1 MPLTTNWGLYTDY
14 YELTMAQGYFY
25 CNKKE
30 DSAVFN
36 YFFRTNPFKSGFTV
50 FAGLQDFLNMLAEF
64 RFSVEAIEY
73 FYKET
78 GIRLTHEDFIDE
90 GYYNT
95 TFRVPT

>member
-36 YFFRTNPFKSGFTV
+36 YFFRTNPLK
-50 FAGLQDFLNMLAEF
+50 ADLRYLPDF
-64 RFSVEAIEY
+64 R
-73 FYKET
+73 
-78 GIRLTHEDFIDE
+78 
-90 GYYNT
+90 
-95 TFRVPT
+95 TF